1 VSNPQ
6 FHARI
11 SHPFLLC
18 GRLLRQTA
26 VPLLLLPFFTLSI
39 TPAHGEI
46 LEELWNK
53 YAQAANAGANVSA
66 QKAEKRTP
74 GRLIGKKTPE
84 REKSFKTSWRYRSDT
99 YELHYTDSEALA
111 KTVYGIALYAG
122 DVDKTLD
129 VSRFVSG
136 VLGWHYTT
144 RQLCDWLNAVLD
156 EKFEKPELD
165 ELVLV
170 GMLLQDRIIGIEEG
184 RFTPTG
190 AASHVLAASPGKKR
204 AFADNLRHER
214 LHTYW
219 DEDKNF
225 RETYM
230 EKWKNLSAEAH
241 EQAMKKLSRY
251 AAGNEQQLIEE
262 WAIDLAENSN
272 MDLE

>member
-1 VSNPQ
+1 MNIPRYLPLYS
-6 FHARI
+6 
-11 SHPFLLC
+11 
-18 GRLLRQTA
+18 RLLQQTLF
-26 VPLLLLPFFTLSI
+26 PLLLLSFFALSV

-53 YAQAANAGANVSA
+53 YAQTGNAGTVSHA
-66 QKAEKRTP
+66 QKTEKRAP

-84 REKSFKTSWRYRSDT
+84 REKSFKAAWRYRSGT

-111 KTVYGIALYAG
+111 KTVYGIALFVG

-129 VSRFVSG
+129 VSRFISG

-156 EKFEKPELD
+156 KKFEKPELD

-170 GMLLQDRIIGIEEG
+170 GMLLQDRIIGIDEG

-190 AASHVLAASPGKKR
+190 AASHLLAASPGKKR

-225 RETYM
+225 RETYT
-230 EKWKNLSAEAH
+230 EKWKNLSDEAR
-241 EQAMKKLSRY
+241 EQALKKLSRY

-262 WAIDLAENSN
+262 WAVETAESTNLN
-272 MDLE
+272 LE